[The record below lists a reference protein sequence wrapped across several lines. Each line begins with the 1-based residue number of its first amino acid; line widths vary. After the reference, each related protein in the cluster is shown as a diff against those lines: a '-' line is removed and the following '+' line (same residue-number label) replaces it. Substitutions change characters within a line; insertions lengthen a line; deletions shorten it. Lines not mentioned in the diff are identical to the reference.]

1 MGFCLV
7 SNIAVVA
14 AALADA
20 GERVWIFDFDAH
32 HGNGTQAVFYEDPR
46 VLFVSTHQWP
56 LYPGTGR
63 RTETGAGDGLGTT
76 VQHPAA
82 AGAPPATS
90 TSGRSTRSSPRSST
104 ASLPRGC

>member
-32 HGNGTQAVFYEDPR
+32 HGNGTQAVFYDDPR

-63 RTETGAGDGLGTT
+63 RTETGVGS
-76 VQHPAA
+76 
-82 AGAPPATS
+82 APERP
-90 TSGRSTRSSPRSST
+90 
-104 ASLPRGC
+104 